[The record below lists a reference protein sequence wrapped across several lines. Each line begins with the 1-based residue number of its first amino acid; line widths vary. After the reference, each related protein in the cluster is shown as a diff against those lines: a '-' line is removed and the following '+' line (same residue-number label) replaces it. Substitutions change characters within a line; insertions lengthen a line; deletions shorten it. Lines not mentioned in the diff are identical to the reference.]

1 MSNLSSADSGSRV
14 CNLDYLLGNLGRNR
28 EAANR
33 LVQLFLDSHPGLM
46 DRLLCAAGD
55 GDISALRNVVHEIRG
70 SCVLFS
76 AHEAVA
82 LARELEYLLHAHRDN
97 GTDIDWL
104 ASSQPLRESLKAVYA
119 ELQRYKD
126 SPPPQDVN

>member
-1 MSNLSSADSGSRV
+1 MSNLGSADSGSQV

-28 EAANR
+28 AVANR
-33 LVQLFLDSHPGLM
+33 LVQLFLDGYAGLM
-46 DRLLCAAGD
+46 ERFLRAASEGD
-55 GDISALRNVVHEIRG
+55 MQAMRNVVHEIRG

-104 ASSQPLRESLKAVYA
+104 ARSQPMRDSLNAVYA
-119 ELQRYKD
+119 ELKRYKD
-126 SPPPQDVN
+126 STPPPDVS